1 MNQLPDISLVMP
13 CYNEEE
19 ALPLSIPPL
28 VEVFAKE
35 GVSLEL
41 VLVDN
46 GSGDQTSA
54 VIDGFIALGLPV
66 VKAVVPVNQGFGFGI
81 LTGFTKCTGRYA
93 GYLCADGQV
102 KAEDVLRIYRAA
114 AGSAA
119 PAMAKVRRR
128 FRQDSW
134 IRKLISV
141 FYNGIML
148 VLFPG
153 ISTLDVNGNPKI
165 VSAEVLKWIAPSS
178 HDWFLDAEFML
189 KARHLKLNVIEINV
203 PGQLRQAGKSNVRMR
218 TVVEFVK
225 NILRARFGKDWTSW
239 AANVSLSF
247 IQPPSGLPLD
257 KVEEPVTETSSR

>member
-1 MNQLPDISLVMP
+1 MNPDISLVMP
-13 CYNEEE
+13 CYNEEK
-19 ALPLSIPPL
+19 ALPLSVPPL
-28 VEVFAKE
+28 VEVFKKH
-35 GVSLEL
+35 GISLEL

-46 GSGDQTSA
+46 GSRDRTSA
-54 VIDGFIALGLPV
+54 VIEEFIAQGLPV
-66 VKAVVPVNQGFGFGI
+66 AKAVVPVNQGFGYGI
-81 LTGFTKCTGRYA
+81 LAGFQKCTGKYV

-102 KAEDVLRIYRAA
+102 RAEDVFRIYRAA
-114 AGSAA
+114 AESTS

-148 VLFPG
+148 LLFPG

-165 VSAEVLKWIAPSS
+165 VSAEALKWISPSS

-218 TVVEFVK
+218 TVVEFMK
-225 NILRARFGKDWTSW
+225 NILRARFGKDWTNW
-239 AANVSLSF
+239 AATV
-247 IQPPSGLPLD
+247 P
-257 KVEEPVTETSSR
+257 PVTQTSSPR

>member
-1 MNQLPDISLVMP
+1 MNADISLVMP
-13 CYNEEE
+13 CYNEEK
-19 ALPLSIPPL
+19 ALPLSVPPL
-28 VEVFAKE
+28 IEVFAKE

-46 GSGDQTSA
+46 GSRDHTSA
-54 VIDGFIALGLPV
+54 VIDDFITQGLPV
-66 VKAVVPVNQGFGFGI
+66 VKAVVPINQGFGYGI
-81 LTGFTKCTGRYA
+81 LTGFKKCTGKYV

-102 KAEDVLRIYRAA
+102 KADDVLRIYRA
-114 AGSAA
+114 SAA
-119 PAMAKVRRR
+119 AALPAMAKVRRR

-141 FYNGIML
+141 FYNGTML

-165 VSAEVLKWIAPSS
+165 VPAEVLKWIVPSS

-189 KARHLKLNVIEINV
+189 KARHLKINVIEINV

-218 TVVEFVK
+218 TVFEFIK
-225 NILRARFGKDWTSW
+225 NILRARFGKDWTTW
-239 AANVSLSF
+239 AANVSLSS
-247 IQPPSGLPLD
+247 IQSPPGLPLD
-257 KVEEPVTETSSR
+257 KGEESVTQTSSLR

>member
-13 CYNEEE
+13 CYNEEK
-19 ALPLSIPPL
+19 ALPLSVPPL
-28 VEVFAKE
+28 IEVFARE

-46 GSGDQTSA
+46 GSRDQTSV
-54 VIDGFIALGLPV
+54 VIDEFITQGRRV
-66 VKAVVPVNQGFGFGI
+66 VKAVVPVNQGFGYGI
-81 LTGFTKCTGRYA
+81 LTGFKKCTGRFI

-102 KAEDVLRIYRAA
+102 RAEDVLRIYRAA
-114 AGSAA
+114 AAA
-119 PAMAKVRRR
+119 PSPAMAKVRRR

-134 IRKLISV
+134 IRKFISV
-141 FYNGIML
+141 FYNGTML
-148 VLFPG
+148 LLFPG

-203 PGQLRQAGKSNVRMR
+203 PGQLRQAGKSNVRIK
-218 TVVEFVK
+218 TVIEFMK
-225 NILRARFGKDWTSW
+225 NILRARFGKDWTNW
-239 AANVSLSF
+239 AANVSSL
-247 IQPPSGLPLD
+247 IQSPPGLPLD
-257 KVEEPVTETSSR
+257 KGEEPATQTPSLR

>member
-1 MNQLPDISLVMP
+1 MNPDVSLVMP
-13 CYNEEE
+13 CYNEEK
-19 ALPLSIPPL
+19 ALPLSVPPL
-28 VEVFAKE
+28 IEVFERE
-35 GVSLEL
+35 GVSLQL

-46 GSGDQTSA
+46 GSRDQTSA
-54 VIDGFIALGLPV
+54 VIEQFIAQGFPV
-66 VKAVVPVNQGFGFGI
+66 VKAVVPVNQGFGYGI
-81 LTGFTKCTGRYA
+81 LTGLTKCTGKYV

-102 KAEDVLRIYRAA
+102 KAQDVLRIYRAA
-114 AGSAA
+114 VTSPSPG
-119 PAMAKVRRR
+119 MAKVRRR

-148 VLFPG
+148 LLFPG

-165 VSAEVLKWIAPSS
+165 VSAEVLKRIAPSS

-218 TVVEFVK
+218 TVVEFMK
-225 NILRARFGKDWTSW
+225 NILRARFGKDWTDW
-239 AANVSLSF
+239 ATNV
-247 IQPPSGLPLD
+247 P
-257 KVEEPVTETSSR
+257 PVTQTEISSR